1 MTSRAPAWFEQKYIA
16 GAIHVLQAKGY
27 ALQGTTATATSQK
40 GNEVTWKVAGDG
52 EATEMSD
59 AIEDRPTLNADRTT
73 VKATMRDWEANE
85 WIKTTD
91 IEKMSENEQQ
101 IAQAT
106 CGMAL
111 GRKFDR
117 IILGAMDDAATDI
130 ETIGSGAAN
139 IDLPDIL
146 EANTQIGDEGD
157 SMEMQYTVA
166 LPVRQLGA
174 LLLRK
179 GWSSAEYVTD
189 TPLLKAI
196 GARRYLNMLFVPL
209 PKKMFAIPA
218 ANQADGYMWAKD
230 CVGFATPTDE
240 RGKIAAATRIDYVAT
255 KKAYFAGN
263 TMSAVGKVI
272 LPKGCKRLRVSTNA
286 ALTASL

>member
-1 MTSRAPAWFEQKYIA
+1 MTSRAPAWFETKYID
-16 GAIHVLQAKGY
+16 GAIHVLQSKGY
-27 ALQGTTATATSQK
+27 ILQGTTRAHTGLK
-40 GNEVTWKVAGDG
+40 GNEVTWKIAGGG

-73 VKATMRDWEANE
+73 IKATLKDWEANE

-101 IAQAT
+101 VAQAT
-106 CGMAL
+106 CGMAM
-111 GRKFDR
+111 GRRFDR
-117 IILGAMDDAATDI
+117 IILGAMDDEGANID
-130 ETIGSGAAN
+130 TIGTGAAN

-146 EANTQIGDEGD
+146 EANTGIGDEGD
-157 SMEMQYTVA
+157 NHEHQLFVA

-189 TPLLKAI
+189 HPLLKEI
-196 GARRYLNMLFVPL
+196 GARRYLNMTFIPM
-209 PKKMFAIPA
+209 PKKNFAVPA
-218 ANQADGYMWAKD
+218 ANQADGYMWAKG
-230 CVGFATPTDE
+230 CVGFFTPTDE
-240 RGKIAAATRIDYVAT
+240 KGMISAATRIDYVAT

-263 TMSAVGKVI
+263 TMSAVGKAL
-272 LPKGCKRLRVSTNA
+272 LPKGIKRLRVSTNA

>member
-1 MTSRAPAWFEQKYIA
+1 MTSRAPAWFEQKYIN

-27 ALQGTTATATSQK
+27 VLQGTTRAATSQK
-40 GNEVTWKVAGDG
+40 GNEVTWKIAGDG

-59 AIEDRPTLNADRTT
+59 AIEDRPTLNAGRDT
-73 VKATMRDWEANE
+73 VKATMVDYEANE

-91 IEKMSENEQQ
+91 VEKMSENEQQ
-101 IAQAT
+101 VAQQT

-117 IILGAMDDAATDI
+117 IILGAMDDEGGNI
-130 ETIGSGAAN
+130 ETIGSGTAN

-146 EANTQIGDEGD
+146 EANTNIGDEGD
-157 SMEMQYTVA
+157 SMEMQYFVA

-179 GWSSAEYVTD
+179 GWSSADYVTD
-189 TPLLKAI
+189 TPLLKKI
-196 GARRYLNMLFVPL
+196 GARRYLNMTFLPM
-209 PKKMFAIPA
+209 PKKMFAVPS

-240 RGKIAAATRIDYVAT
+240 KGLISAATRIDYVPT

-263 TMSAVGKVI
+263 TMSAAARVLLV
-272 LPKGCKRLRVSTNA
+272 KGVKRLRVSTNT
-286 ALTASL
+286 ALTAGL